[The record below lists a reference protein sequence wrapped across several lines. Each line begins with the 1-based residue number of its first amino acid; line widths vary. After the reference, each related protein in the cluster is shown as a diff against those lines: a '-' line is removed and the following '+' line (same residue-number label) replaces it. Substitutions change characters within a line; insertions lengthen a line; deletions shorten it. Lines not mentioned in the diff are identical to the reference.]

1 MKKISLKGVSGDSMF
16 LAFSKIITLLFGILT
31 AKILSM
37 GLTLTEYGTYSQAN
51 LVNTLCA
58 SLLLLGLPDALNFFY
73 NNKESCDR
81 ESKEKYINTIFFIE
95 ISLWAILFGVI
106 IFGRG
111 LIAAYFGN
119 DAIKALL
126 PIVALIPVAA
136 NSISLYHVLYVSI
149 GKAKIMAILN
159 LFTTTIKIPF
169 IYLAVYVFENLIWI
183 FVTIFALELIQIAF
197 FIVFLGKKGI
207 RINPFKFSS
216 SKIKKILAYA
226 LPMGIYALTAT
237 VTRELSKLVVGRL
250 AGTEQLAIYTNC
262 SKILPLDFLVTSFAV
277 VLIPYIVRYVTS
289 KDKEK
294 SKVLFSEYLKVGYY
308 SVWILG
314 AMVLIAPET
323 MISFLYSDEYVVGK
337 SIFIIYIFDSMIRF
351 ASMHLILTSANR
363 SKNVMIYSLVAL
375 GLNLVLNIAFYYM
388 FGLIGPAIATLVV
401 AIIYTYLILDKS
413 IKIIDTRWRDV
424 FNIKEILWLVFTLV
438 CLWGAMFG
446 LNILLVKLGLH
457 RYLSMILCMAIFGFS
472 ALGIHFKK
480 IFAILKNINSFKV

>member
-1 MKKISLKGVSGDSMF
+1 MRKIRLKGVSGDSMF

-51 LVNTLCA
+51 LVNTLSA

-73 NNKESCDR
+73 NNKDSCDK
-81 ESKEKYINTIFFIE
+81 ESREKYINTIFFIE
-95 ISLWAILFGVI
+95 LSLWFVLFAFI

-119 DAIKALL
+119 DAIKSLL

-149 GKAKIMAILN
+149 GKAKVMATLS
-159 LFTTTIKIPF
+159 LFTTTVKIPF
-169 IYLAVYVFENLIWI
+169 VYLAVYVFKNLVWI
-183 FVTIFALELIQIAF
+183 FVTIFALELIQITF
-197 FIVFLGKKGI
+197 FIVFLARRGI
-207 RINPFKFSS
+207 HVNPFNISS

-237 VTRELSKLVVGRL
+237 LTRELAKLVVGRL

-277 VLIPYIVRYVTS
+277 VLIPYIVKYVS
-289 KDKEK
+289 SSDKER
-294 SKVLFSEYLKVGYY
+294 SEAVFSQYLKVGYY

-314 AMVLIAPET
+314 TMVLIAPET

-337 SIFIIYIFDSMIRF
+337 GIFIIYIFDSMLRF
-351 ASMHLILTSANR
+351 ASMHLILTSANKSR
-363 SKNVMIYSLVAL
+363 NVMIYSLIAL
-375 GLNLVLNIAFYYM
+375 GLNLVLNVAFYYA

-401 AIIYTYLILDKS
+401 AVIYTYLIMRKS
-413 IKIIDTRWRDV
+413 IKIIDTRWRTV
-424 FNIKEILWLVFTLV
+424 FNIKEIIWLIFTLA
-438 CLWGAMFG
+438 CLWAAMFG
-446 LNILLVKLGLH
+446 LNILLVNIGLH

-480 IFAILKNINSFKV
+480 ISAILKNINSFRM

>member
-1 MKKISLKGVSGDSMF
+1 MF

-51 LVNTLCA
+51 LVNTLSA

-73 NNKESCDR
+73 NNKDSCDK
-81 ESKEKYINTIFFIE
+81 ESREKYINTIFFIE
-95 ISLWAILFGVI
+95 LSLWFVLFAFI

-119 DAIKALL
+119 DAIKSLL

-149 GKAKIMAILN
+149 GKAKVMATLS
-159 LFTTTIKIPF
+159 LFTTTVKIPF
-169 IYLAVYVFENLIWI
+169 VYLAVYVFKNLVWI
-183 FVTIFALELIQIAF
+183 FVTIFALELIQITF
-197 FIVFLGKKGI
+197 FIVFLARRGI
-207 RINPFKFSS
+207 HVNPFNISS

-237 VTRELSKLVVGRL
+237 LTRELAKLVVGRL

-277 VLIPYIVRYVTS
+277 VLIPYIVKYVS
-289 KDKEK
+289 SSDKER
-294 SKVLFSEYLKVGYY
+294 SEAVFSQYLKVGYY

-314 AMVLIAPET
+314 TMVLIAPET

-337 SIFIIYIFDSMIRF
+337 GIFIIYIFDSMLRF
-351 ASMHLILTSANR
+351 ASMHLILTSANKSR
-363 SKNVMIYSLVAL
+363 NVMIYSLIAL
-375 GLNLVLNIAFYYM
+375 GLNLVLNVAFYYA

-401 AIIYTYLILDKS
+401 AVIYTYLIMRKS
-413 IKIIDTRWRDV
+413 IKIIDTRWRTV
-424 FNIKEILWLVFTLV
+424 FNIKEIIWLIFTLA
-438 CLWGAMFG
+438 CLWAAMFG
-446 LNILLVKLGLH
+446 LNILLVNIGLH

-480 IFAILKNINSFKV
+480 ISAILKNINSFRM